1 MRKRARYKAF
11 IDHFSQQPEAKTELQ
26 YDTPFQLLIAV
37 ILSAQCTDKRI
48 NMVTPS
54 LFKAFPTPA
63 HLANSAFEEVLPYIK
78 SVSYPNNKTRHL
90 LKMAKTLVEAFDGEV
105 PEQVKDLQKLA
116 GVGRKTAHVVASVLY
131 NMPTMAV
138 DRHVMRVSK
147 RLGLVD
153 QKAKTPLAVEKQ
165 LVHYIP
171 EQYIGKAH
179 HWLIL
184 HGRYICI
191 ARKPKCEICQL
202 TSFCRYFEENKL
214 AYSPGRHTS
223 SIPYS

>member
-1 MRKRARYKAF
+1 MRKQARYKAF
-11 IDHFSQQPEAKTELQ
+11 IEHFTQQPAAKTELQ

-48 NMVTPS
+48 NVVTPS

-63 HLANSAFEEVLPYIK
+63 HLGNSTFEEVLPYIK

-90 LKMAKTLVEAFDGEV
+90 LKMAKTLVEVFGGDV

-116 GVGRKTAHVVASVLY
+116 GVGRKSAHVVASVLY

-138 DRHVMRVSK
+138 DTHVMRVSK

-153 QKAKTPLAVEKQ
+153 QKAKTPLAIEKQ
-165 LVHYIP
+165 LVQYIP
-171 EQYIGKAH
+171 EQYIGQAH

-184 HGRYICI
+184 HGRYTCL
-191 ARKPKCEICQL
+191 ARKPQCEICQL
-202 TSFCRYFEENKL
+202 TSFCRYFEENRP
-214 AYSPGRHTS
+214 A
-223 SIPYS
+223 